1 MVVAPTTKESMT
13 NERVMKF
20 INDFTNNGKKEE
32 LIDTYTNGYCYWFA
46 HMLADWALFQKE
58 RLDFQI
64 YVVYAEIE
72 NHFGCLINGR
82 VYDVTGDVT
91 DKYDWKEWTKFYH
104 RDELLGARI
113 VRDCIRKDEV

>member
-1 MVVAPTTKESMT
+1 MT

-20 INDFTNNGKKEE
+20 INDFTNNGKKKE

-58 RLDFQI
+58 RLNFQI
-64 YVVYAEIE
+64 YIVYAEIE

-91 DKYDWKEWTKFYH
+91 DKYNWQEWTKFYH